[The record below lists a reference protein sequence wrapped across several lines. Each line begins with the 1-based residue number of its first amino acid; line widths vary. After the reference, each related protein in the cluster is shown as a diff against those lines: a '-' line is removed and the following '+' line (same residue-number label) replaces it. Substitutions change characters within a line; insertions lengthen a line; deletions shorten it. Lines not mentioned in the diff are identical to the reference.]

1 MYIIGKELDLRG
13 WAMSISTVN
22 ISFKDDLLDEIDR
35 VASRE
40 SRSRS
45 ELIREAARLY
55 IDRKKRWEKIFAFG
69 ERQAKKLNLAEAD
82 VEAAIRAHRAR

>member
-1 MYIIGKELDLRG
+1 
-13 WAMSISTVN
+13 MSISTVN

>member
-1 MYIIGKELDLRG
+1 
-13 WAMSISTVN
+13 MSISTVN

-35 VASRE
+35 IASRE

-69 ERQAKKLNLAEAD
+69 ERQAKKLNLREEDIETA
-82 VEAAIRAHRAR
+82 VRAHRAG

>member
-1 MYIIGKELDLRG
+1 MG
-13 WAMSISTVN
+13 ISTVN

-35 VASRE
+35 IARRE

-55 IDRKKRWEKIFAFG
+55 IDRKKRWERIFAFG
-69 ERQAKKLNLAEAD
+69 EKQAQKLKLTETD
-82 VEAAIRAHRAR
+82 VEAAIRNRRAGMKNA

>member
-1 MYIIGKELDLRG
+1 
-13 WAMSISTVN
+13 MSISTVN

-35 VASRE
+35 IASRE

-69 ERQAKKLNLAEAD
+69 GRQAKKLNLTEEG
-82 VEAAIRAHRAR
+82 VEAAIRAHRAK